1 MARISEA
8 TFGNKLAKGQQL
20 LDFLR
25 TLPSYNPPSD
35 YLKAENLGILLEKV
49 NEANKQ
55 VASFNNLL
63 AEARATRTNLYYG
76 DNSARNRCAMIR
88 DFVGILPAGKTS
100 PAYTSI
106 QKEVQKMNNY
116 KKPTKKQETEGEAVT
131 SAKRTISSAE
141 TSFGSVLQGL
151 KNVLEIIKNLPTYAP
166 TNDLI
171 SIGSI
176 KKYIESIEQANQTV
190 NAQLYPYN
198 DSVVKR
204 QELYEGAEGLRV
216 AFQGIKTFIA
226 ANYSKT
232 SQEFKEVS
240 KLKY

>member
-1 MARISEA
+1 MARISES

-20 LDFLR
+20 LGFIR
-25 TLPSYNPPSD
+25 TLPSYEPPSD
-35 YLKAENLGILLEKV
+35 YLKAENFAQLLDRV

-55 VASFNNLL
+55 VASTSDLL
-63 AEARATRTNLYYG
+63 AQARATRSNLYYG
-76 DNSARNRCAMIR
+76 DHGAKMRCAMIR
-88 DFVGILPAGKTS
+88 DFVGVLPTGKTS

-116 KKPTKKQETEGEAVT
+116 KKPSKKQETESEVEVP
-131 SAKRTISSAE
+131 AKRAISSAE
-141 TSFGSVLQGL
+141 TSFGSVLQSL
-151 KNVLEIIKNLPTYAP
+151 KNILEIIKNLPAYKP

-171 SIGSI
+171 SIESMQ
-176 KKYIESIEQANQTV
+176 KYIETIEQANKTV

-204 QELYEGAEGLRV
+204 QELYEGSEGLRV

-226 ANYSKT
+226 AIHGKT

>member
-20 LDFLR
+20 LDFIR
-25 TLPSYNPPSD
+25 TLPTYSPPSD
-35 YLKAENLGILLEKV
+35 YLKAENLGKLLDKV

-55 VASFNNLL
+55 VASFSNLL

-106 QKEVQKMNNY
+106 QKESQKMNNY
-116 KKPTKKQETEGEAVT
+116 KKPTKKQETEADAEII
-131 SAKRTISSAE
+131 AKRTISSAE
-141 TSFGSVLQGL
+141 TSFGSVLQSI
-151 KNVLEIIKNLPTYAP
+151 KNVLEVVKNLPTYKP
-166 TNDLI
+166 VNDLI
-171 SIGSI
+171 TLDNVQ
-176 KKYIESIEQANQTV
+176 KYIDSIEQANQAV

-204 QELYEGAEGLRV
+204 QELYEGTDGLRV

-240 KLKY
+240 KIKY

>member
-8 TFGNKLAKGQQL
+8 TFGNRLAKGQQL
-20 LDFLR
+20 LDFVR
-25 TLPSYNPPSD
+25 TLPRYEPPSD
-35 YLKAENLGILLEKV
+35 YLKVENLGKLLEKV

-55 VASFNNLL
+55 VASTSDLL
-63 AEARATRTNLYYG
+63 AQARATRTNLYYG
-76 DNSARNRCAMIR
+76 DNGAKIRCAMIR

-106 QKEVQKMNNY
+106 QKEVQKMSNY
-116 KKPTKKQETEGEAVT
+116 KKPTKKQETVGEAET
-131 SAKRTISSAE
+131 PAKRTISSSE

-166 TNDLI
+166 ANDLI
-171 SIGSI
+171 SLDSVQQ
-176 KKYIESIEQANQTV
+176 YINSIEQANQAV
-190 NAQLYPYN
+190 NTQLYPYN

-226 ANYSKT
+226 ANYGKT